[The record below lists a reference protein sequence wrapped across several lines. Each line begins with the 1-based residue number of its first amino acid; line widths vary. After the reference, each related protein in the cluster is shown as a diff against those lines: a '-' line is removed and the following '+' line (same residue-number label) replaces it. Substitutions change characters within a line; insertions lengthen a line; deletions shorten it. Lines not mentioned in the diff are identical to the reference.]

1 MASIRFSRC
10 RPEVYYFD
18 KEESPCTIETSK
30 DPRFSVNTYPKGIL
44 RKSFAS
50 ARVEDDFDE
59 IRSLISFESPSTK
72 LSSSS
77 LSSSRF
83 INGILA
89 VPFEDS
95 DETVIDE
102 NYDDDGGGDGESL
115 DDIPLAVRLSSE
127 SKSIK
132 DRSKRASPSV
142 VGVTY
147 PNRRVVFVRTDTCDI
162 PAIGNVRFARR
173 RSLPSDE
180 ELVQMLLKK

>member
-1 MASIRFSRC
+1 MASIRFSRR

-18 KEESPCTIETSK
+18 NEESPCTIETSK

-44 RKSFAS
+44 RKSFVS
-50 ARVEDDFDE
+50 ARAKDDYDDE
-59 IRSLISFESPSTK
+59 IRSLISFESPSTNN
-72 LSSSS
+72 LSSS

-83 INGILA
+83 INGMLA

-95 DETVIDE
+95 DETAIDDE
-102 NYDDDGGGDGESL
+102 DGDGDGGGSL

-127 SKSIK
+127 SKSIN
-132 DRSKRASPSV
+132 DRGKRSLRSV

-162 PAIGNVRFARR
+162 PKTSNVRFVRR

-180 ELVQMLLKK
+180 KLAQMLMKI